1 MNQLVGCGGLYPLK
15 FVPIYQP
22 RMWGGSQISEVLHRE
37 LPPVTG
43 DPIGESWELVDREKE
58 QSVVS
63 NGPLAGSTMQELLR
77 HYGRE
82 LVGRK
87 AKSIARFPLLVKLID
102 AGDRLSLQVHPDE
115 AACARLGG
123 GAEPK
128 TEMWY
133 IIAARKGAQILAGLQ
148 GRATRQ
154 QLVTRL
160 DSPDVETLL
169 QVYPSMPGD
178 AYFITSGTLHAIG
191 GGNLILEIQQ
201 NSDTTYRVSDWGR
214 VGADGKPRELH
225 VEQGV
230 QSINFMN
237 RTSPRI
243 AGVSGQVGHNRKF
256 AVVNR
261 CPFFVVDDLRLVEV
275 WNDDTSATGSFHL
288 LSAINRPVAVARADG
303 AGEPVELVA
312 GETVLVPA
320 CYGAYTVTPLAEG
333 ECTVVR
339 TTL

>member
-1 MNQLVGCGGLYPLK
+1 MNEWIDFSQLYPMK
-15 FVPIYQP
+15 FAPIYQA
-22 RMWGGSQISEVLHRE
+22 RMWGGTQMREVLGRE
-37 LPPVTG
+37 VPASEE
-43 DPIGESWELVDREKE
+43 PIGESWELVDRADE
-58 QSVVS
+58 QSVLL
-63 NGPLAGSTMQELLR
+63 NGPLAGKSLHELLV

-87 AKSIARFPLLVKLID
+87 AKSIDRFPLLVKLID

-115 AACARLGG
+115 EACREIGN

-133 IIAARKGAQILAGLQ
+133 IIAARKGAKILAGLS

-154 QLVTRL
+154 QLVSRL
-160 DSPDVETLL
+160 DSPDVENLL
-169 QVYPSMPGD
+169 QIHLSQPGD

-214 VGADGKPRELH
+214 VDAHGKPRQLH
-225 VEQGV
+225 IEAGV
-230 QSINFMN
+230 RSINFMN

-243 AGVSGQVGHNRKF
+243 VGVSGTARHNRKF
-256 AVVNR
+256 DVVTL
-261 CPFFVVDDLRLVEV
+261 CPFFTVNDLRLVDV
-275 WNDDTSATGSFHL
+275 WNDDTTPAGSFHL
-288 LSAINRPVAVARADG
+288 VSAINAPLRIGRPDDPERMVTAA
-303 AGEPVELVA
+303 A

-320 CYGAYTVTPLAEG
+320 CYGAYVIAPAAEG
-333 ECTVVR
+333 ECQVVR

>member
-1 MNQLVGCGGLYPLK
+1 MSEFIDCTELYPLK
-15 FVPIYQP
+15 FAPIYQE
-22 RMWGGSQISEVLHRE
+22 RIWGGTQMSEVLRRE
-37 LPPVTG
+37 VPAG
-43 DPIGESWELVDREKE
+43 ENPIGESWELVDREEE
-58 QSVVS
+58 QSVVV
-63 NGPLAGSTMQELLR
+63 NGALRGKTLRELLH

-87 AKSIARFPLLVKLID
+87 AKSIDRFPLLVKLID

-115 AACARLGG
+115 AACARIGG

-154 QLVTRL
+154 QLVARL
-160 DSPDVETLL
+160 DSPDVENLL
-169 QVYPSMPGD
+169 QIYPSQPGD

-214 VGADGKPRELH
+214 VDASGKPRQLH
-225 VEQGV
+225 VELGM

-243 AGVSGQVGHNRKF
+243 AGASDAAGHNRKF
-256 AVVNR
+256 SVVNL
-261 CPFFVVDDLRLVEV
+261 CPFFTVDDLRLAAV
-275 WNDDTSATGSFHL
+275 WNDDTAPAGSFHL
-288 LSAINRPVAVARADG
+288 VSAVSGAVTVGKSADPARSVDLAT
-303 AGEPVELVA
+303 
-312 GETVLVPA
+312 GETALLPA
-320 CYGAYTVTPLAEG
+320 CFGAYTVTPRGEG
-333 ECTVVR
+333 RCAVVR